1 MTHNKSSIE
10 EQANQ
15 YFANLRLDVL
25 NAKRMG
31 AEVYGHL
38 TKLLDLKPILNRL
51 RSFQL
56 ERTQAKPVNDCP
68 NCSRKRF
75 KRPIKRY

>member
-1 MTHNKSSIE
+1 MTQNKSSIE
-10 EQANQ
+10 EQASR

-25 NAKRMG
+25 NAKSVG
-31 AEVYGHL
+31 VEVYGHL
-38 TKLLDLKPILNRL
+38 TNLLDLKPILNRL
-51 RSFQL
+51 RSFRL
-56 ERTQAKPVNDCP
+56 ERTHAKPIKDCP